1 MTRAPGCPPGC
12 NRWVVALRVREAG
25 VGDGAACAQIY
36 AHYVRDTAVTFEA
49 EPPGAEEMA
58 HRIAAARVRH
68 EWLILDD
75 DTGAV
80 AGYAYGTE
88 FKSRAAYQWSVET
101 SVYLAADRQRA
112 GGGRLLYTELLAR
125 LARRGY
131 RRAFAGITQPNEA
144 SMAFHR
150 AFGFQESGVFRRVGF
165 KHGSWRDVAWMQ
177 TDLLD
182 AEADPPEPVS

>member
-1 MTRAPGCPPGC
+1 MTS
-12 NRWVVALRVREAG
+12 RVRDATVE
-25 VGDGAACAQIY
+25 DGAACARIY
-36 AHYVRDTAVTFEA
+36 AHYVADTAITFEA
-49 EPPGAEEMA
+49 QPPSGVEMA

-68 EWLILDD
+68 EWLILED

-80 AGYAYGTE
+80 IGYAYGTE

-101 SVYLAADRQRA
+101 SVYLAADRHRG
-112 GGGRLLYTELLAR
+112 GGGRLLYAELLAR

-150 AFGFQESGVFRRVGF
+150 AFGFQEAGVFRRVGF
-165 KHGSWRDVAWMQ
+165 KHGSWRDVAWLQ
-177 TDLLD
+177 ADLLD
-182 AEADPPEPVS
+182 GESDPPEPVT